1 MTFSIAWGKKA
12 NQKGKTCPEELM
24 TGKFDAYKSF
34 CVKNAVGSQLNLE
47 DNVILPLIY
56 GVVSSKE

>member
-1 MTFSIAWGKKA
+1 
-12 NQKGKTCPEELM
+12 M
-24 TGKFDAYKSF
+24 TGEFDAYKSF

-56 GVVSSKE
+56 GVVSSEE